1 MERGRTQKERKLTPL
16 RKWETEKEE
25 LLKSTSFKLAREE
38 VKKLIVQS
46 FPTILATV
54 VIVGIIIVDFSFTE
68 VLQAFEEDA
77 MFGISFPGMEQGIS
91 FDSFLKNSH
100 SENPFL
106 EIEEFNLSTD
116 PCLPRS
122 KQTDATLL
130 GPIFTILVVCFI
142 SCVVEAYF
150 SRLRAII
157 CSIFYSKR
165 ANERAKYLY
174 K

>member
-1 MERGRTQKERKLTPL
+1 MTPL

-25 LLKSTSFKLAREE
+25 LLEPTSFKLAREE

-54 VIVGIIIVDFSFTE
+54 VIVGIIIVDFSCAG
-68 VLQAFEEDA
+68 VLKTFQEQAKI
-77 MFGISFPGMEQGIS
+77 GISFP
-91 FDSFLKNSH
+91 
-100 SENPFL
+100 
-106 EIEEFNLSTD
+106 
-116 PCLPRS
+116 CLPS
-122 KQTDATLL
+122 AKQTDATLL

-157 CSIFYSKR
+157 CSMFYSKR